1 MKIGYATD
9 FNVLNALQ
17 KASHR
22 PVEMGHW
29 GRCYYTA
36 KALSDES
43 TEIQY
48 LGPLAKKSVLLP
60 KLKWRFY
67 KYLSPKV
74 YYPWAEP
81 VFNQYSA
88 QQISEKLENFGSDL
102 VVSVDINLLSYL
114 ECKQPSILWV
124 DTLYA
129 GLINFYTDYSNL
141 CRETIR
147 QLHKLDQLALKR
159 CELAI
164 FSSDWAAKTAIH
176 QYGTDPNK
184 VKVIPSGAN
193 VECDRTLDDV
203 QSMILARPTDRCK
216 LLFLGVDWHR
226 KGGDVALKIATQLN
240 QSGLK
245 TELSVVGCKPDLDES
260 SAQFVRSFG
269 FIDKSTE
276 SGAKQINQLIAESHF
291 LILLSRAETYG
302 NVLCEANSFGV
313 PCLSTCVGGIPTI
326 IKDDVNGKLFELNAE
341 IEEYCTYLSNLF
353 NDYAQYQKLGLSA
366 FQEYENR
373 LNWAIAGQTAKKLF
387 QEIL

>member
-17 KASHR
+17 KVSQR

-36 KALSDES
+36 KALTDES
-43 TEIQY
+43 TTIQY
-48 LGPLAKKSVLLP
+48 LGPLAKRSALMP

-67 KYLSPKV
+67 KYLSTRT

-88 QQISEKLENFGSDL
+88 QQILEKLEEFSSDL

-114 ECKQPSILWV
+114 QCRQPSVLWV

-129 GLINFYTDYSNL
+129 GLINFYDDYSSL
-141 CRETIR
+141 CGETIR
-147 QLHKLDQLALKR
+147 QLHQLDQLALSQ

-176 QYGTDPNK
+176 TYKTNPNK

-193 VECDRTLDDV
+193 VECDRTFD
-203 QSMILARPTDRCK
+203 QINSIIAARPANLCK
-216 LLFLGVDWHR
+216 LLFLGVDWFR
-226 KGGDVALKIATQLN
+226 KGGDIAFKIAAQLN
-240 QSGLK
+240 QSGLN
-245 TELSVVGCKPDLDES
+245 TELTIAGCKPKLEEANS
-260 SAQFVRSFG
+260 SFVKSRG
-269 FIDKSTE
+269 FIDKSSE
-276 SGAKQINQLIAESHF
+276 SGVKQINQLIAESHF
-291 LILLSRAETYG
+291 LVLLSRAETYG

-313 PCLSTCVGGIPTI
+313 PCISTCVGGIPTI
-326 IKDDVNGKLFELNAE
+326 IKDGVNGKLFPVDAE
-341 IEEYCTYLSNLF
+341 IEEYCTYVSNLF
-353 NDYAQYQKLGLSA
+353 SNYNQYQELALSA
-366 FQEYENR
+366 FNEYETR